1 MALERTG
8 RRLDGS
14 IERFVGYGVMGL
26 PFTLGDILAFRRI
39 TASSVGPGYTAVWHR
54 DPTHRWTIYT
64 TGAGT
69 SGDVRY
75 YGRSSTDVRVAEIS
89 LQWTGS
95 YRLSISVPEH
105 HVEWALRLEPTGATR
120 TFNAIAPLVPGRLA
134 SRLLSWAGE
143 TGVPLLNVG
152 TQGFE
157 GRTPS
162 GHRYR
167 VEPWRLWLAT
177 AAAAI
182 VDGRDLGPIGSHG
195 RNAHLGE
202 RILPDRGLFVIGRE
216 VYSVPAAV
224 RATGSHT
231 RGHAPLT
238 RGSIPNCAGG
248 RERR

>member
-14 IERFVGYGVMGL
+14 VERFVGYGVTGL

-54 DPTHRWTIYT
+54 DPTDRWTIYT
-64 TGAGT
+64 TGPGAF
-69 SGDVRY
+69 GDVRY
-75 YGRSSTDVRVAEIS
+75 YGRSTTAVRVAEIS

-95 YRLSISVPEH
+95 YRLSVSVPEH

-120 TFNAIAPLVPGRLA
+120 IFNAIAPLVPGRLA
-134 SRLLSWAGE
+134 TRLLSWAGE
-143 TGVPLLNVG
+143 TGVPLLKVG
-152 TQGFE
+152 TLGFE
-157 GRTPS
+157 GTTPS
-162 GHRYR
+162 GHRFR
-167 VEPWRLWLAT
+167 VEPRRLWLA
-177 AAAAI
+177 AASAAT

-216 VYSVPAAV
+216 VYSVPATAGV
-224 RATGSHT
+224 TGS
-231 RGHAPLT
+231 RPAGDAPRSAT
-238 RGSIPNCAGG
+238 SSSSPS
-248 RERR
+248 